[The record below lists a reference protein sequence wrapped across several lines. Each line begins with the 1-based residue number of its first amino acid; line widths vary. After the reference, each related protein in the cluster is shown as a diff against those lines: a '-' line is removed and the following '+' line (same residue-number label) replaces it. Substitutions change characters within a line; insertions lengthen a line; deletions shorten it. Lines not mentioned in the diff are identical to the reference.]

1 MTDFDTQ
8 TLSIEDPEFVLRVLG
23 TLPRAICTAS
33 EAQDIAAQ
41 CGEEQALC
49 FACEDGMFV
58 VRLQPLGDDLELFVL
73 AAVGF
78 VSHGAFERQ
87 EPAVLAIARDLG
99 ADTVAFRARRRGWGR
114 MLGPEWSRRGT
125 DEFVRGV

>member
-1 MTDFDTQ
+1 MIETQ
-8 TLSIEDPEFVLRVLG
+8 TFSIEEPDFVLRVLG
-23 TLPRAICTAS
+23 SLPASICLPS

-41 CGEEQALC
+41 CGDEQALC

-58 VRLQPLGDDLELFVL
+58 VRLQPLGNALELFVL

-78 VSHGAFERQ
+78 CAHGAFERQ

-114 MLGPEWSRRGT
+114 MLGPEWFRRGT
-125 DEFVRGV
+125 DEFVRDV